1 MATLNHQLFLYIS
14 GSKHAKSLKYE
25 QLKLESKVNNKK
37 DAYFI
42 ISKSFQN
49 FKFPALVRVG
59 IAPLS
64 KKNWLLIHF
73 EANQII
79 FSQSSAYQCNLHSDV
94 PVLLGSFFVEPTVGP
109 VYGSRIRPQYAFN
122 EEAII
127 H

>member
-1 MATLNHQLFLYIS
+1 MLILL
-14 GSKHAKSLKYE
+14 
-25 QLKLESKVNNKK
+25 
-37 DAYFI
+37 
-42 ISKSFQN
+42 FQN
-49 FKFPALVRVG
+49 HFKISNFL
-59 IAPLS
+59 IWS
-64 KKNWLLIHF
+64 ENWLLIHF

-79 FSQSSAYQCNLHSDV
+79 FSQSSAYQCNLHSNV

>member
-1 MATLNHQLFLYIS
+1 M
-14 GSKHAKSLKYE
+14 
-25 QLKLESKVNNKK
+25 KK
-37 DAYFI
+37 
-42 ISKSFQN
+42 KSFQISKTELG
-49 FKFPALVRVG
+49 FVIWSGLALHHFH
-59 IAPLS
+59 
-64 KKNWLLIHF
+64 KNWPLIHF
-73 EANQII
+73 ESNQII